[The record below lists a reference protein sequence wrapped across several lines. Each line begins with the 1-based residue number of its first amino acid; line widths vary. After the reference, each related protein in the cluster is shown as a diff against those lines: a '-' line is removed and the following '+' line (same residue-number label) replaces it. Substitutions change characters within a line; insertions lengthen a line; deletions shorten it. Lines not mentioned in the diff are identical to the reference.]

1 MLNAGTRQFSKY
13 TAVYALTEPEKKS
26 KGLACFIVDRENT
39 AGVRTGKIENKMGI
53 RSAQV
58 SEVIFENCRVPA
70 FNKVAQS
77 AHKRPYIL
85 QEVHW
90 Y

>member
-1 MLNAGTRQFSKY
+1 MLQYQWTSCKKY

-58 SEVIFENCRVPA
+58 SSYFLRTAVYLHLTKSLRTA
-70 FNKVAQS
+70 MDSRQ
-77 AHKRPYIL
+77 
-85 QEVHW
+85 Q
-90 Y
+90 